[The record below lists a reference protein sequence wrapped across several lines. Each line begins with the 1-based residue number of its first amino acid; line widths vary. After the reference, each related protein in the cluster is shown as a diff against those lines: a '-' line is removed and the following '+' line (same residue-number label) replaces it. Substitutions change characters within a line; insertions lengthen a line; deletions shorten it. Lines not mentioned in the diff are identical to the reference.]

1 MLAVR
6 LEYKALPEFDETE
19 RWYVVEVFPTYP
31 APPLHPDLVLSDTSQ
46 VRNDAPYWVYPTC
59 YMTLDFI
66 YEVPP
71 PRLIL
76 DQVLI
81 VPPYPPVLP

>member
-6 LEYKALPEFDETE
+6 LEYKALPEFDEIE

-46 VRNDAPYWVYPTC
+46 VRNDAPY
-59 YMTLDFI
+59 
-66 YEVPP
+66 
-71 PRLIL
+71 
-76 DQVLI
+76 
-81 VPPYPPVLP
+81 

>member
-31 APPLHPDLVLSDTSQ
+31 APPLHPDLVLSGTSQ

-59 YMTLDFI
+59 YTTLDFI

-71 PRLIL
+71 PRIIP
-76 DQVLI
+76 DSI
-81 VPPYPPVLP
+81 PDPAPWPPVLP